1 MDTLK
6 LNSAQIQVAIDQLT
20 TQPDGLNKLMEIAL
34 NSLMRAER
42 SAYLEAAQSGNKAN
56 GYRAI
61 NGFGIGDSLA
71 LQVPRDRLG
80 LFKPMLLNIMKD
92 QSDGLNELCFEL
104 YAKGLTTRDIE
115 SITHRIYGQQLSKSQ
130 VSRITNSLYDAM
142 ASFRERDLADYYPI
156 IYLDATFVK
165 TKRERVSS
173 EAYYIALAVLPDM
186 TREVIGIY
194 NVPTES
200 AGYWDDI
207 CQDLKRRGLKQ
218 VDLFVT
224 DNLTELD
231 SAIERHF
238 DAAIQKCVLHLK
250 RSILRKTKKQHRSE
264 LAGDLATIFQLDN
277 REDSKN
283 ALYDR
288 ARQTYQKWGKLYP
301 NLKTL
306 SDPDFLCYYAT
317 YLEFEY
323 EIRNM
328 IYTTNWIE
336 RLNKSF
342 KRTLKIRN
350 SMPSVDSVLTLLSKV
365 AIDMNSSTYQYPVS
379 RFLKSH
385 LFH

>member
-6 LNSAQIQVAIDQLT
+6 LNSKQIQVAIDQLT
-20 TQPDGLNKLMEIAL
+20 VQPDGLNKLMEMAL
-34 NSLMRAER
+34 NSLMKAER
-42 SAYLEAAQSGNKAN
+42 STYLEAAQSGNKAN
-56 GYRAI
+56 GYR
-61 NGFGIGDSLA
+61 NVSGFGIGDSLA

-92 QSDGLNELCFEL
+92 QSDTLNELCFDL

-130 VSRITNSLYDAM
+130 VSRITTSLCDAM
-142 ASFRERDLADYYPI
+142 ASFRERTLADYYPI
-156 IYLDATFVK
+156 VYLDATFVK

-173 EAYYIALAVLPDM
+173 EAYYIVLAVLPDM

-194 NVPTES
+194 NAPTES
-200 AGYWDDI
+200 AGCWNDI
-207 CQDLKRRGLKQ
+207 CLDLKKRGLQQ
-218 VDLFVT
+218 VDLFVA

-238 DAAIQKCVLHLK
+238 DSAIQKCVLHLK

-264 LAGDLATIFQLDN
+264 LVEDLATIFQLDN
-277 REDSKN
+277 REDTRES
-283 ALYDR
+283 LYLR
-288 ARQTYQKWGKLYP
+288 AQHTSEKWYKRYP
-301 NLKTL
+301 DLIKL
-306 SDPDFLCYYAT
+306 SDPEFMSYYAT

-336 RLNKSF
+336 RLNKAF

-350 SMPSVDSVLTLLSKV
+350 SMPSVESVLTLLSKV
-365 AIDMNSSTYQYPVS
+365 AIDINSSTYQYPVS
-379 RFLKSH
+379 RLSKSH
-385 LFH
+385 LFN

>member
-6 LNSAQIQVAIDQLT
+6 LNSKQIQVAIDQLT
-20 TQPDGLNKLMEIAL
+20 AQPEGVNKLMEMAL
-34 NSLMRAER
+34 NSLMKAER
-42 SAYLEAAQSGNKAN
+42 ATYLEAAQSGNKAN
-56 GYRAI
+56 GYRSV

-80 LFKPMLLNIMKD
+80 QFKPMLLNVLKD
-92 QSDGLNELCFEL
+92 QSNSLNELCFDL

-115 SITHRIYGQQLSKSQ
+115 SITERIYGQQLSKSQ
-130 VSRITNSLYDAM
+130 ISRITSSLSGAM
-142 ASFRERDLADYYPI
+142 KAFRERELADYYPI

-194 NVPTES
+194 NAPTES
-200 AGYWDDI
+200 AGCWDEI
-207 CQDLKRRGLKQ
+207 CLDLKKRGLKQ
-218 VDLFVT
+218 ADLFVT
-224 DNLTELD
+224 DNLTGLD
-231 SAIERHF
+231 HAIEKHF
-238 DAAIQKCVLHLK
+238 DTAIQKCVLHLK
-250 RSILRKTKKQHRSE
+250 RSILRKTKKQHRITM
-264 LAGDLATIFQLDN
+264 ADDLAYVFQLDN
-277 REDSKN
+277 REDSKK
-283 ALYDR
+283 ALYGR
-288 ARQTYQKWGKLYP
+288 AQEVSHKWIKHYP
-301 NLKTL
+301 SIACLAD
-306 SDPDFLCYYAT
+306 SDFLSYYAT

-350 SMPSVDSVLTLLSKV
+350 SMPNVESVLTLLSKV
-365 AIDMNSSTYQYPVS
+365 AIDINSTTYQYPVS
-379 RFLKSH
+379 RFSRSH
-385 LFH
+385 LFN

>member
-6 LNSAQIQVAIDQLT
+6 LNPKQIQVAIDQLT
-20 TQPDGLNKLMEIAL
+20 AQPDGVNRLMEMAL
-34 NSLMRAER
+34 NGLMKAER
-42 SAYLEAAQSGNKAN
+42 AVYLDAAHSGNKAN

-61 NGFGIGDSLA
+61 NGFGIGDALA

-80 LFKPMLLNIMKD
+80 DFKPMLLNIMRE
-92 QSDGLNELCFEL
+92 QSESLNELCFEL

-115 SITHRIYGQQLSKSQ
+115 SITQRIYGQQLSKSQ
-130 VSRITNSLYDAM
+130 VSRITNSLSDAM
-142 ASFRERDLADYYPI
+142 RSFRERALADYYPI

-173 EAYYIALAVLPDM
+173 EAYYIVLAVLPDM

-194 NVPTES
+194 NAPTES
-200 AGYWDDI
+200 AGFWDEI
-207 CQDLKRRGLKQ
+207 CQDLKQRGLKQ

-231 SAIERHF
+231 RAIERHF
-238 DAAIQKCVLHLK
+238 DTAIQKCVLHLK

-264 LAGDLATIFQLDN
+264 LTEGLAYIFQLDN
-277 REDSKN
+277 KEDTKE
-283 ALYDR
+283 ALYSR
-288 ARQTYQKWGKLYP
+288 ALAVSQKWRQHYP
-301 NLKTL
+301 SLIKL
-306 SDPDFLCYYAT
+306 SDPNFVCYYAT

-336 RLNKSF
+336 RLNKTF

-350 SMPSVDSVLTLLSKV
+350 SMPNVESVLTLLSKV
-365 AIDMNSSTYQYPVS
+365 AIDVNSTTYQYPVS
-379 RFLKSH
+379 RLSKSH
-385 LFH
+385 LFN